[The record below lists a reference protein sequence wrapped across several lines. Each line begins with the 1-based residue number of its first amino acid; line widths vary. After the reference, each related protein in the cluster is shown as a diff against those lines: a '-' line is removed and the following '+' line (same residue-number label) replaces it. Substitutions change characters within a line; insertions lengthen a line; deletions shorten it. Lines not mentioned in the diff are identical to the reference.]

1 MEHSRASNIWT
12 VIDIIKWG
20 TEYLASKGVESPRL
34 NCELMICYVL
44 KTNRLG
50 VYTNFE
56 KPLSKPELE
65 LLRSCFSRRAV
76 REPIQYITGTVN
88 FMGYELMVN
97 KNVLIPRPETEE
109 LVDLCLKNITPRAKQ
124 RILDI
129 GSGSGCIA
137 IALADR
143 HPDAEVISID
153 IDAGAISIAEKN
165 AKSHNLENV
174 QFKLLDIL
182 SADLSSIGTFDIIIS
197 NPPYISNADYELLEP
212 ELRVYEPKIS
222 LTDFSDGLTFY
233 RLYASIYKSLLNENG
248 KFFLELGFGQG
259 NEVKMLFENMRY
271 QVEIFKDM
279 SGIERFIEGQV
290 A

>member
-1 MEHSRASNIWT
+1 MEYSRASNIWT

-44 KTNRLG
+44 KTDRLG

-65 LLRSCFSRRAV
+65 LLRSCFSRRAA

-88 FMGYELMVN
+88 FMGYELMVD

-109 LVDLCLKNITPRAKQ
+109 LVDLCLKNITLGAKH

-143 HPDAEVISID
+143 HHGAEVISID
-153 IDAGAISIAEKN
+153 IDAGAIFVAEKN

-182 SADLSSIGTFDIIIS
+182 SADPSSIGTFDIIIS
-197 NPPYISNADYELLEP
+197 NPPYISNADYEQLEP

-248 KFFLELGFGQG
+248 KFFLELGFGQD
-259 NEVKMLFENMRY
+259 NEVKMLFENMGY

-279 SGIERFIEGQV
+279 SGIERFIEGQR